1 MSCGSDWHRAG
12 FVVAAVA
19 ETHDGKLFWHPD
31 MQFLK
36 FTDQLTGSFVVEADH
51 CGTVGQLGLDK
62 GEQKPVIDR
71 FCMAAALRRIVP
83 EKTPVIEGKL
93 MIPQGAKTAKIAVVA
108 AEVITW
114 KNPTDFCV
122 AAVEQVAG
130 QQIAALV
137 IIGADTGY
145 LRKAAVTVAQK
156 KNRRTKFQQFFV
168 KVLIGRW
175 KGGADTFGQNSPYRI
190 GQQTVQNLAFLTCPV
205 LGGEQLSMIA
215 GTCEQGLG
223 IPEKGVCMVAYGGG
237 QNGNVSGGGG
247 IGQSIP
253 GDIGAA
259 SLPFFDE
266 ALFQKQG

>member
-1 MSCGSDWHRAG
+1 MGCGRDRHRAD
-12 FVVAAVA
+12 FVVIAVA
-19 ETHDGKLFWHPD
+19 ETHDGKLLRHPD
-31 MQFLK
+31 MQFLE
-36 FTDQLTGSFVVEADH
+36 FADQLAGSFVVEADH

-108 AEVITW
+108 AEVIAW
-114 KNPTDFCV
+114 KNPADFCV

-137 IIGADTGY
+137 IIGADTGD

-156 KNRRTKFQQFFV
+156 KNRCTKLQQFFV

-190 GQQTVQNLAFLTCPV
+190 GQKTFQNLAFLTCPV

-266 ALFQKQG
+266 AFFQKQG